1 MHTPRGLRQV
11 GPARGRP
18 RRGRGRRSLRAWKN
32 GRSPS
37 FALFRASPLH
47 VCRCCEQATRRHADP
62 QPHPHAQEHQGHHSC
77 PGLEADSPDRDP
89 QEHASRFV
97 ARFLPRAGLILAV
110 NGMLRTA
117 IECVNARPLVFLPN
131 APVTQATAL
140 TLPSGKKFFLRS
152 DGAVAGVTEEELLA
166 AFPDDTQ

>member
-1 MHTPRGLRQV
+1 
-11 GPARGRP
+11 
-18 RRGRGRRSLRAWKN
+18 
-32 GRSPS
+32 
-37 FALFRASPLH
+37 
-47 VCRCCEQATRRHADP
+47 
-62 QPHPHAQEHQGHHSC
+62 
-77 PGLEADSPDRDP
+77 
-89 QEHASRFV
+89 
-97 ARFLPRAGLILAV
+97 
-110 NGMLRTA
+110 MLRTA